1 MQLLYNSD
9 TFAVV
14 LFGADAATPAAVTV
28 AVNVN
33 SDAQPD
39 AARSTVEPMRVLPAH
54 GGYEI
59 VDKLARKEIYLQGLV
74 AASFQ
79 RGVKALVDQ
88 GPDPQALE
96 DYIASF
102 TVLAQHPVVLH

>member
-9 TFAVV
+9 SYAVV
-14 LFGADAATPAAVTV
+14 LFGTHGDVDTPPAQ
-28 AVNVN
+28 
-33 SDAQPD
+33 SDASAQI
-39 AARSTVEPMRVLPAH
+39 AAFDGSPTATGIPTLAGAH
-54 GGYEI
+54 SGYEI
-59 VDKLARKEIYLQGLV
+59 VDKLARKEIFLQGPV

-96 DYIASF
+96 DYIAGF

>member
-9 TFAVV
+9 SYAVV
-14 LFGADAATPAAVTV
+14 LFGAH
-28 AVNVN
+28 
-33 SDAQPD
+33 SDADTAPAPS
-39 AARSTVEPMRVLPAH
+39 AAPAH
-54 GGYEI
+54 IAAMDGPPTATDIPILAGAYSGYEI
-59 VDKLARKEIYLQGLV
+59 VDKLARKEIFLQGPV

-96 DYIASF
+96 DFIAGF

>member
-14 LFGADAATPAAVTV
+14 LFGAEAATEAVAGAPGSVPATV
-28 AVNVN
+28 
-33 SDAQPD
+33 S
-39 AARSTVEPMRVLPAH
+39 AAEPTAVLPAH

-59 VDKLARKEIYLQGLV
+59 VDKMARKEIFLQGLV

-79 RGVKALVDQ
+79 RGVKALVEQ